1 MSLLFA
7 GGFGSQIG
15 SGSAG
20 DNPNGTIT
28 QPFRAAFTQ
37 HMRNSNFP
45 SPNFNISLGGFATIV
60 QTYASPQATYPQLR
74 YNSGGTLG
82 AGYLN
87 CFVNTLENFTAAAKE
102 YVGGKGKLII
112 GARVNR
118 TTPLGTGPLVTIYA
132 AISGSTTLQTYGIP
146 TTNELETYCEVVQD
160 FTNSNFEVY
169 VNGVRVYSL
178 KYNPAVTQI
187 VYIGSNY
194 VTLVGASSSTASC
207 GLNSTISILDMYVA
221 LDSDTEEHPFGRQGS
236 VRIGYPVDITS
247 TGGVWGSEPIADA
260 RTKIMTNGGKGGSLV
275 ASDSQEGVIS
285 FSKPVITNSGNWK
298 PVGVFVESWSQ
309 RSDPSS
315 VSSLE
320 FTVSTAE
327 GRQAIVG
334 KSDCPA
340 NVGQSFGVAKQ
351 LGADDFSFETG
362 IKVSV
367 KASKPV

>member
-37 HMRNSNFP
+37 HMRNRDFP
-45 SPNFNISLGGFATIV
+45 NPNFNISLGGFATMV
-60 QTYASPQATYPQLR
+60 QTYSSPQATYPQLR

-87 CFVNTLENFTAAAKE
+87 CSVNTLESFTTAAKA

-112 GARVNR
+112 GARVIR
-118 TTPLGTGPLVTIYA
+118 TGPLGTGSLVMIYA
-132 AISGSTTLQTYGIP
+132 AMDGSTTPQTYGIP

-160 FTNSNFEVY
+160 FTNSNFDVY

-178 KYNPAVTQI
+178 KYNPSVTQM

-194 VTLVGASSSTASC
+194 VTLAGASTSTASC

-236 VRIGYPVDITS
+236 IRIGYPTDITS

-260 RTKIMTNGGKGGSLV
+260 RTKIMTNGGKGGSLI
-275 ASDSQEGVIS
+275 ASDSQEGIVN
-285 FSKPVITNSGNWK
+285 FNKPAITHTGSWK
-298 PVGVFVESWSQ
+298 PVAVFVESWSQ

-320 FTVSTAE
+320 FTVSTME
-327 GRQAIVG
+327 GRQALVG
-334 KSDCPA
+334 KSDCPVTLA
-340 NVGQSFGVAKQ
+340 QSFGIAKA
-351 LGADDFSFETG
+351 LDAGDFSFDTG

-367 KASKPV
+367 KAAKPS